1 MIVGAVRLLQRR
13 SAYQNP
19 QELQGTSVLLLN
31 PDDVRKA
38 LPVRE
43 AIEAMKGAFAALSK
57 GCALVPHRTSLAIP
71 RHSGIS
77 LIMSSYVGGET
88 PAEEALALKV
98 VSLFEGNRLRGLAR
112 IQAAV
117 LVLEPDTGRIAALLE
132 GATLTAIRT
141 AAASG
146 AATDML
152 ARPESKT
159 LTVLGAGI
167 QARSHIEAV
176 CAIRPIESVRVF
188 GPSPARVKSLVQDFA
203 ARKDIRARFIAAE
216 SVAEALNGAD
226 IVCATTTSATPVFAD
241 GDIQAGVHINAVGS
255 YKPEAAE
262 VPPGTVVRSKVIVD
276 SRDAAWVE
284 AGDLIQPLRTGR
296 IGRDHIYAEIG
307 EIVLGLRPGRTNA
320 QEITLFKSVGIAVQ
334 DAFAARVAVANAR
347 RLGLGQ
353 EIEW

>member
-1 MIVGAVRLLQRR
+1 
-13 SAYQNP
+13 
-19 QELQGTSVLLLN
+19 VLLLN
-31 PDDVRKA
+31 ANDVRKA
-38 LPVRE
+38 LPMRE
-43 AIEAMKGAFAALSK
+43 AIEAMKGAFAALSN

-71 RHSGIS
+71 RHAGMS
-77 LIMSSYVGGET
+77 LVMASYVDGEL

-98 VSLFEGNRLRGLAR
+98 VSLFDGNRLRGLSH
-112 IQAAV
+112 IQSAV

-159 LTVLGAGI
+159 LAVLGAGI
-167 QARSHIEAV
+167 QARAHIEAV
-176 CAIRPIESVRVF
+176 CAIRPIEFVRVF
-188 GPSPARVKSLVQDFA
+188 GPSPDRVKSVVQDCA
-203 ARKDIRARFIAAE
+203 VWKDIRARCIAAA

-241 GDIQAGVHINAVGS
+241 DYIQAGVHINAIGS
-255 YKPEAAE
+255 YKPEAVE
-262 VPPGTVVRSKVIVD
+262 VPPETVVRSKVIVD

-284 AGDLIQPLRTGR
+284 AGDLIQPLRAGR
-296 IGRDHIYAEIG
+296 IGKDHIHAELG
-307 EIVLGLRPGRTNA
+307 EIVLGLRPGRANA
-320 QEITLFKSVGIAVQ
+320 QEITFFKSVGIAVQ
-334 DAFAARVAVANAR
+334 DAFAARAAVVSAR

-353 EIEW
+353 EIQW

>member
-1 MIVGAVRLLQRR
+1 
-13 SAYQNP
+13 
-19 QELQGTSVLLLN
+19 VLLLN
-31 PDDVRKA
+31 ADDIRKA
-38 LPVRE
+38 LPMPE
-43 AIEAMKGAFAALSK
+43 AIEAMRGAFAALSK

-71 RHSGIS
+71 RHGGTS
-77 LIMSSYVGGET
+77 LVMSSYVDGEA

-98 VSLFEGNRLRGLAR
+98 VSLFGGNRLRGLDR

-117 LVLEPDTGRIAALLE
+117 LVLEPDTGRIDALLE

-159 LTVLGAGI
+159 LAVLGAGI
-167 QARSHIEAV
+167 QARFHIEAV
-176 CAIRPIESVRVF
+176 CAIRSIESVRVF
-188 GPSPARVKSLVQDFA
+188 GPSPDRVKSVVQDFA
-203 ARKDIRARFIAAE
+203 ARKDIRGRFIAAA

-226 IVCATTTSATPVFAD
+226 IVCAATTSATPVFAD
-241 GDIQAGVHINAVGS
+241 GHIQAGVHINGIGS

-262 VPPGTVVRSKVIVD
+262 VPPETVVRSKVVVD
-276 SRDAAWVE
+276 SRDAAWIE
-284 AGDLIQPLRTGR
+284 AGDLIQPLRAGR
-296 IGRDHIYAEIG
+296 IGRDHIHAELG

-320 QEITLFKSVGIAVQ
+320 QEITFFKSVGIAVQ
-334 DAFAARVAVANAR
+334 DAFAARVAVAHAR

>member
-1 MIVGAVRLLQRR
+1 M
-13 SAYQNP
+13 
-19 QELQGTSVLLLN
+19 LLLN
-31 PDDVRKA
+31 ANDVRKA
-38 LPVRE
+38 LPMRE

-57 GCALVPHRTSLAIP
+57 GCALVPHRTSLAIA
-71 RHSGIS
+71 RHAGVS
-77 LIMSSYVGGET
+77 LVMSSYVDGEP

-117 LVLEPDTGRIAALLE
+117 LVLEPDTGRIVALLE

-146 AATDML
+146 AATDLL

-159 LTVLGAGI
+159 LAVGAGV
-167 QARSHIEAV
+167 QARFHIEAI
-176 CAIRPIESVRVF
+176 CAIRSIECVRVF
-188 GPSPARVKSLVQDFA
+188 GPSPDRVKSLVQYFA
-203 ARKDIRARFIAAE
+203 ARKDIRARFIAVM
-216 SVAEALNGAD
+216 SVAEALSGAD

-241 GDIQAGVHINAVGS
+241 EYIPAGVHINAIGS

-262 VPPGTVVRSKVIVD
+262 VPPETVVRSKVIVD

-284 AGDLIQPLRTGR
+284 AGDLIQPLRAWR
-296 IGRDHIYAEIG
+296 IGKDHIYAELG
-307 EIVLGLRPGRTNA
+307 EIVLGLQRGRTNA
-320 QEITLFKSVGIAVQ
+320 QEITFFKSVGIAVQ
-334 DAFAARVAVANAR
+334 DAFAARMAVVSAR
-347 RLGLGQ
+347 RLSLGQ

>member
-1 MIVGAVRLLQRR
+1 
-13 SAYQNP
+13 
-19 QELQGTSVLLLN
+19 VLLLN
-31 PDDVRKA
+31 ADDVRKA

-57 GCALVPHRTSLAIP
+57 GRALVPHRTSLAIP
-71 RHSGIS
+71 RHAGVS
-77 LIMSSYVGGET
+77 LVMSSYVDGEP

-98 VSLFEGNRLRGLAR
+98 VSLFDGNWQRGLAR
-112 IQAAV
+112 IQATV

-146 AATDML
+146 AATDLL

-159 LTVLGAGI
+159 LTVLGAGV
-167 QARSHIEAV
+167 QAREHIEAI
-176 CAIRPIESVRVF
+176 CAIRPIESVRAF
-188 GPSPARVKSLVQDFA
+188 GPTPGRVKSLVQDCT
-203 ARKDIRARFIAAE
+203 ARKVSRARFIAAA
-216 SVAEALNGAD
+216 SAAEAMDGAD
-226 IVCATTTSATPVFAD
+226 IVCATTTSALPVFAD
-241 GDIQAGVHINAVGS
+241 DDIQAGVHINAIGS

-262 VPPGTVVRSKVIVD
+262 VPPQTVVRSKVIVD

-284 AGDLIQPLRTGR
+284 AGDLIQPLRAAC
-296 IGRDHIYAEIG
+296 IGKDHIYAELG

-334 DAFAARVAVANAR
+334 DAFAARVAVVNAS

-353 EIEW
+353 KIEW

>member
-1 MIVGAVRLLQRR
+1 
-13 SAYQNP
+13 
-19 QELQGTSVLLLN
+19 VLLLN
-31 PDDVRKA
+31 ANDVRKA
-38 LPVRE
+38 LPLRE

-71 RHSGIS
+71 RHAGMS
-77 LIMSSYVGGET
+77 LVMSSYVDGE
-88 PAEEALALKV
+88 PSAEEALALKV

-159 LTVLGAGI
+159 LAVLGAGV
-167 QARSHIEAV
+167 QARAHIEAI

-188 GPSPARVKSLVQDFA
+188 GPSPDRVNSVVQDCA
-203 ARKDIRARFIAAE
+203 ARKDIRARFIAVA
-216 SVAEALNGAD
+216 SVAEALNDAD

-241 GDIQAGVHINAVGS
+241 GYIQAGVHINAIGS
-255 YKPEAAE
+255 YRPEAAE
-262 VPPGTVVRSKVIVD
+262 VPPETVVRSKVIVD
-276 SRDAAWVE
+276 SRDAAWAE
-284 AGDLIQPLRTGR
+284 AGDLIQPLRAGR
-296 IGRDHIYAEIG
+296 IGKDHIDAELG
-307 EIVLGLRPGRTNA
+307 EIILGLRPGRTNA

-334 DAFAARVAVANAR
+334 DAFAARVAVDSAR

>member
-1 MIVGAVRLLQRR
+1 MLF
-13 SAYQNP
+13 
-19 QELQGTSVLLLN
+19 LN
-31 PDDVRKA
+31 ADDVRKA
-38 LPVRE
+38 LPMRE

-57 GCALVPHRTSLAIP
+57 GRALVPHRTNLAIP
-71 RHSGIS
+71 RHAGTS
-77 LIMSSYVGGET
+77 LVMSSYVDGESPT
-88 PAEEALALKV
+88 EEALALKV

-146 AATDML
+146 AATDVL

-159 LTVLGAGI
+159 LAVLGAGV
-167 QARSHIEAV
+167 QARAHIEAV
-176 CAIRPIESVRVF
+176 CAIRSIESVRVF
-188 GPSPARVKSLVQDFA
+188 GPSPDRVKSVVQDCA
-203 ARKDIRARFIAAE
+203 ARQDVRARFIAMA

-226 IVCATTTSATPVFAD
+226 IVCATTTSATPVFAA
-241 GDIQAGVHINAVGS
+241 GDIPAGVHINAVGS

-262 VPPGTVVRSKVIVD
+262 VPPETVVRSKVVVD

-284 AGDLIQPLRTGR
+284 AGDLIQPLRAGR
-296 IGRDHIYAEIG
+296 IGRDHVHAELG
-307 EIVLGLRPGRTNA
+307 EIVLGLRPGRKNA

-334 DAFAARVAVANAR
+334 DAFAARVAVGNAR